1 MNTTTPGAK
10 HYYGQQ
16 HHTHTSNLSCYVA
29 LSDKVV
35 GMVYTDAAGALTVR
49 CINICQYYFAVYDY
63 NTNFIFLIP
72 IKDVTDAS
80 MIDAFQKMFNKLK
93 DPGYKPTFNI
103 TNNQATKPI
112 TKFLKTEECRC
123 QFVEL
128 HNH

>member
-1 MNTTTPGAK
+1 MDDSVAN
-10 HYYGQQ
+10 
-16 HHTHTSNLSCYVA
+16 TSNVFCYAA
-29 LSDKVV
+29 LADKV
-35 GMVYTDAAGALTVR
+35 AGALYTDVTGALAVR
-49 CINICQYYFAVYDY
+49 SINRYQYYFVAYDY
-63 NTNFIFLIP
+63 DTNFIFPIP